1 VLLVSLVA
9 LISVYSVADLTPD
22 KAPARIAG
30 MFDAI
35 APRYDLLNHLLSA
48 GIDRRWR
55 RQAIAS
61 LQLTGRETLIDVCT
75 GTADVALEARDAR
88 RILGVDFAAE
98 MLRLGLDKVR
108 AAHQAR
114 RIGLVRGDATAI
126 PAPDACADC
135 ATVAFGIRNVEHRG
149 RACVELAR
157 VLRPGGRL
165 AILEFGVPRIPG
177 ISAIY
182 LWYFKHVLPR
192 IGRLISGHMGAYSYL
207 PASVSTFPP
216 AAEFVTL
223 LQQSGFRAVRAVP
236 LTFGIVYL
244 YAGIRD
250 AESGI
255 SRNKDVKEPGRK
267 DPMSEISA

>member
-1 VLLVSLVA
+1 VSV
-9 LISVYSVADLTPD
+9 SDSPD
-22 KAPARIAG
+22 KAPDRIAG

-55 RQAIAS
+55 RAAIAS
-61 LQLTGRETLIDVCT
+61 LHLTGRETLIDVCT
-75 GTADVALEARDAR
+75 GTADVALDAVGAR
-88 RILGVDFAAE
+88 RILGVDFAGE

-114 RIGLVRGDATAI
+114 RVALVRGDATAI
-126 PAPDACADC
+126 PAADACAD
-135 ATVAFGIRNVEHRG
+135 AVTVAFGIRNVERPD
-149 RACVELAR
+149 RACAELAR

-165 AILEFGVPRIPG
+165 AILEFGVPRIRG
-177 ISAIY
+177 VSGIY
-182 LWYFKHVLPR
+182 LWYFKNVLPR

-223 LQQSGFRAVRAVP
+223 LRQSGFRDVRADP

-244 YAGIRD
+244 YTGIRG
-250 AESGI
+250 SM
-255 SRNKDVKEPGRK
+255 P
-267 DPMSEISA
+267 SA